1 MPCNHPSVSKKS
13 IILVIGEPDTL
24 MLTGAARAMEIV
36 VSPLAEP
43 AIDARPVEVVERK
56 GIGHPDSICD
66 GLAEQFSIL
75 LSQHYIE
82 RFGRILHHNV
92 DKMLLCGGASSPA
105 FGGGRVTRPIE
116 LIFAGQATDRFAGEE
131 VPIEELAGE
140 ATRRWITAHFHAL
153 DPSRHVKVTARVRPG
168 SADLVELFERQE
180 ASGVRLSND
189 TSIGVGYAP
198 LSRLERLVLTLE
210 RRLNDI
216 QDKNWAPARGQDMKL
231 MAVRRGSQVDITLA
245 CAFVDRHLANL
256 PAYLDA
262 RAALADDAKAIALE
276 FGLDTAI
283 AVNLADDPASG
294 SVYLTVTGTSAE
306 SGDDG
311 EVGRGNRVNGLISPY
326 RAMSLEAA
334 SGKNPRSHVGKLYN
348 VAANRIAAALVGL
361 AEITEANCVLVSRIG
376 RPVQDPHLVDIRVRT
391 ADGRPPERLR
401 ATITQLV
408 QAELANLDALTDA
421 IVAGA
426 VLLS

>member
-1 MPCNHPSVSKKS
+1 
-13 IILVIGEPDTL
+13 
-24 MLTGAARAMEIV
+24 MEIAI
-36 VSPLAEP
+36 SPLAEP

-75 LSQHYIE
+75 LSRHYIE
-82 RFGRILHHNV
+82 RFGHILHHNV
-92 DKMLLCGGASSPA
+92 DKLLLCGGASLPA

-116 LIFAGQATDRFAGEE
+116 LIFAGQVTDRFAGEE

-153 DPSRHVKVTARVRPG
+153 DPNRHVKVTARVRPG

-210 RRLNDI
+210 HRLNDV

-231 MAVRRGSQVDITLA
+231 MAVRHGSQVDITLA

-276 FGLDTAI
+276 FGLDTTI
-283 AVNLADDPASG
+283 GVNLADDPASG

-306 SGDDG
+306 SG
-311 EVGRGNRVNGLISPY
+311 
-326 RAMSLEAA
+326 
-334 SGKNPRSHVGKLYN
+334 
-348 VAANRIAAALVGL
+348 AALVGF

-408 QAELANLDALTDA
+408 QAELANMDALTDA

-426 VLLS
+426 ILLS

>member
-1 MPCNHPSVSKKS
+1 VPCNHLSVSKKA
-13 IILVIGEPDTL
+13 IILGIGEPDAP
-24 MLTGAARAMEIV
+24 MLVGAVRVMEIAI
-36 VSPLAEP
+36 SPLAEP
-43 AIDARPVEVVERK
+43 AIDSRPVEVVERK

-92 DKMLLCGGASSPA
+92 DKMLLCGGASLPA
-105 FGGGRVTRPIE
+105 FGGGRMTRPIE

-131 VPIEELAGE
+131 VPIEELARE

-153 DPSRHVKVTARVRPG
+153 DPNRHVKVTARVRPG
-168 SADLVELFERQE
+168 SADLIELFERQE

-210 RRLNDI
+210 HRLNDV

-231 MAVRRGSQVDITLA
+231 MAVRHGSQVDITLA
-245 CAFVDRHLANL
+245 CAFVDRYVANL

-262 RAALADDAKAIALE
+262 RAALAEDAKAIALE
-276 FGLDTAI
+276 FGLDTTI
-283 AVNLADDPASG
+283 GVNLADDPASG

-311 EVGRGNRVNGLISPY
+311 QVGRGNRVNGLISPY
-326 RAMSLEAA
+326 RVMSIEAP
-334 SGKNPRSHVGKLYN
+334 SGKNPQSHVGKLYN
-348 VAANRIAAALVGL
+348 LAANRIAATLVGS
-361 AEITEANCVLVSRIG
+361 ADITEANCVLVSQIG
-376 RPVQDPHLVDIRVRT
+376 RPVQDPYLVDIRVRT
-391 ADGRPPERLR
+391 TDGRPPERLR
-401 ATITQLV
+401 AIITRVV
-408 QAELANLDALTDA
+408 QAELANMDALTEA
-421 IVAGA
+421 ITAGA